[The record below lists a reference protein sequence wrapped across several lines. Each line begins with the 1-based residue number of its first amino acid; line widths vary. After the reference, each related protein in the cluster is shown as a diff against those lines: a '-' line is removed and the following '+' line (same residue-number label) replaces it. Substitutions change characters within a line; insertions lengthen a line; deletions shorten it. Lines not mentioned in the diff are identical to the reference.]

1 MSKTTKSEPNV
12 YTEFPEAMSKA
23 QAWAT
28 VPTPAPRNRKKDEEV
43 QFKDQELHLEIQVGF
58 SYILTPNTPL
68 LIHTSFTYSK

>member
-23 QAWAT
+23 QAWET

-58 SYILTPNTPL
+58 SYILTPNMP
-68 LIHTSFTYSK
+68 LIHTSFTYSI